1 MWTPDL
7 YHSICNTLYM
17 RHRVLDK
24 LMLWD
29 IAVGRLTG
37 LHQQFP
43 EMYDAAQSLR
53 QRSHTNI
60 GVSTFDVCYVVQ
72 PCLAFLIWRCT
83 ELGGVC
89 AYTDGCLSVLGTF

>member
-29 IAVGRLTG
+29 IAV
-37 LHQQFP
+37 
-43 EMYDAAQSLR
+43 
-53 QRSHTNI
+53 
-60 GVSTFDVCYVVQ
+60 
-72 PCLAFLIWRCT
+72 
-83 ELGGVC
+83 
-89 AYTDGCLSVLGTF
+89 